1 MSTARKI
8 LALLTPAERRSAL
21 GLLALMTVGAALET
35 LGIGLVI
42 PAIAVLIQT
51 DPAASYPRLRPLL
64 DALGDPTDGQLVA
77 IGMLALVAVYLLK
90 TIFCAYLVWRQT
102 RFSFNL
108 QARLSERLFR
118 TYLMQPYTF
127 HLQRNSAQL
136 IRNVVTEVREF
147 TITAILPGNLL
158 ITEGL
163 VLLGVASLLI
173 VVQPV
178 GAVVVAL
185 VMGVAVLA
193 FHHRTRDRIT
203 TWGEARQYHDG
214 LRIQHLQQGLG
225 AAKDVKLLGREDE
238 FLAQYQVHN
247 AESARAAN
255 LHQTLLEL
263 PRLGLEFLA
272 VVGLAVLVL
281 TMLGQG
287 RDVAGIVPTLGLF
300 AAAAFRLMPSVNRVV
315 GAVHLLRY
323 GQAVVDTLHEELKLH
338 PPVPRAPLGG
348 TTHPQPFQ
356 TSIALHSIRYTY
368 PDAPTPALDGL
379 SLNIHKG
386 ESIGLVGPSG
396 SGKSTVV
403 DVLLG
408 LLTPDAGQILVDGKD
423 IQSDLRGWQDQ
434 IGYVPQSI
442 YLTDD
447 TIRRN
452 VAFGV
457 ADDQIDDAA
466 VARAITAAQLE
477 DVVASRPEGLN
488 AMLGERGIRL
498 SGGQRQRM
506 GIARAL
512 YHDPA
517 VLVLDEATSA
527 LDTATEQG
535 VMQAVMALHGSKT
548 IVVVA
553 HRLST
558 IEHCDRLYRLE
569 RGRMAEPA
577 IA

>member
-8 LALLTPAERRSAL
+8 LSLLTVPERRNAL
-21 GLLALMTVGAALET
+21 VLLSLMTLGAALET

-42 PAIAVLIQT
+42 PAIAVLIQS
-51 DPAASYPRLRPLL
+51 DPATSYPDLRPLL
-64 DALGDPTDGQLVA
+64 NALGNPTHAQLVA
-77 IGMLALVAVYLLK
+77 VGLLALVAVYLLK
-90 TIFCAYLVWRQT
+90 TLFCAYLVWRQT

-108 QARLSERLFR
+108 QARISERLFR
-118 TYLMQPYTF
+118 TYLTQPYTF
-127 HLQRNSAQL
+127 HLHRNSAQL

-147 TITAILPGNLL
+147 TITAILPGILL

-163 VLLGVASLLI
+163 VLLGIASLLI

-178 GAVVVAL
+178 GALVVAF
-185 VMGVAVLA
+185 VMGVAVWA
-193 FHHRTRDRIT
+193 FHRRTRDRIAA
-203 TWGEARQYHDG
+203 WGEARQYHDG

-225 AAKDVKLLGREDE
+225 AAKDVKLLGREEE
-238 FLAQYQVHN
+238 FLAQYRVHN

-272 VVGLAVLVL
+272 VVGLTILVL
-281 TMLGQG
+281 TMLAQG
-287 RDVAGIVPTLGLF
+287 RDMTSIVPTLGLF

-315 GAVHLLRY
+315 SAGHLLRY
-323 GQAVVDTLHEELKLH
+323 GRAVVETLHEELKLG
-338 PPVPRAPLGG
+338 APAPAAR
-348 TTHPQPFQ
+348 TQRPQVFQ
-356 TSIALHSIRYTY
+356 SSITLNNISYTY
-368 PDAPTPALDGL
+368 PAAPTAALDGL
-379 SLNIHKG
+379 SLTIHKG
-386 ESIGLVGPSG
+386 ESVGLVGPSG
-396 SGKSTVV
+396 SGKSTLV

-408 LLTPDAGQILVDGKD
+408 LLTPEAGQILVDGRD
-423 IQSDLRGWQDQ
+423 IQTDLRAWQDQ

-466 VARAITAAQLE
+466 VQRAIRAAHLE
-477 DVVASRPEGLN
+477 DVLASRPEGVN
-488 AMLGERGIRL
+488 AVLGERGIRL

-535 VMQAVMALHGSKT
+535 VMQAVAALHGSKT

-558 IEHCDRLYRLE
+558 IEHCDRFYRLE
-569 RGRMAEPA
+569 QGQMVEKATA
-577 IA
+577 